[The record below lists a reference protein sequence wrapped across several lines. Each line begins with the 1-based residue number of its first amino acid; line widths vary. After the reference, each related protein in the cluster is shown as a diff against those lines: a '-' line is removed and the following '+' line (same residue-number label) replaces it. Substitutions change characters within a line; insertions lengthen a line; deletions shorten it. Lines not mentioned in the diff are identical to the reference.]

1 MRSVAWM
8 SVLLAAAGPVLL
20 AVAIVK
26 STTIIDAV
34 EAGYRAVRR
43 RPPIPETPPIEC
55 LAADLTRLGTQLT
68 RVESSNEIAKAFR
81 MQATSRAYDDVLL
94 SACRA
99 LEVELAVQ
107 AAPLHPVER
116 LEAEAA
122 LALHGLRW

>member
-1 MRSVAWM
+1 MSSVAWM
-8 SVLLAAAGPVLL
+8 SVLVVAAGPILL

-26 STTIIDAV
+26 STAIVDAV
-34 EAGYRAVRR
+34 EAVARAVRR
-43 RPPIPETPPIEC
+43 EPPAPQSPPIEC
-55 LAADLTRLGTQLT
+55 LAADLRRLGTQLT

-99 LEVELAVQ
+99 LEVELAAQ
-107 AAPLHPVER
+107 AAPLHAVER

-122 LALHGLRW
+122 LAMHGLRW

>member
-1 MRSVAWM
+1 MAWL
-8 SVLLAAAGPVLL
+8 SVLLVAAGPILL

-26 STTIIDAV
+26 STAIVDAV
-34 EAGYRAVRR
+34 ESVVRALRR
-43 RPPIPETPPIEC
+43 RPPAPETPPIEC
-55 LAADLTRLGTQLT
+55 LAADLRRLGSQLS

-94 SACRA
+94 CACRA
-99 LEVELAVQ
+99 LEVELAGQ

-122 LALHGLRW
+122 LAMHGLRW